1 VPDRNWNLKPGPDR
15 EAKIANLATMVREA
29 DAIGLPINIGT
40 EMNRAGLPFCD
51 DLDGEVL
58 HPFKASF
65 VRGAE
70 IMVGHTRLLRY
81 AGFSYTGSEAATA
94 YPDIQRRN
102 EFFRTVG
109 ALPPPSSAVRAKVAE
124 MTPAQAF
131 AFLADAARAGAW
143 R

>member
-1 VPDRNWNLKPGPDR
+1 
-15 EAKIANLATMVREA
+15 M
-29 DAIGLPINIGT
+29 GLPINIGT

-58 HPFKASF
+58 RPFKASF

-70 IMVGHTRLLRY
+70 IMVGHTRLLRH
-81 AGFSYTGSEAATA
+81 AGFSYVGPEAAAA

-102 EFFRTVG
+102 EFFRAVG

-131 AFLADAARAGAW
+131 TFISDATRVGAW